1 MKKALKLTLI
11 TVILA
16 FACSSLSAQKIGVI
30 DINALVMLMPERE
43 EVSTKFTTLQ
53 KDKEQTYEMMVT
65 EYTQK
70 FQEFQ
75 QNSETWSTSVKDMK
89 TQDLTQWQ
97 QKIAEYEAA
106 AQEELQQA
114 YQQLM
119 QPVYAKAQGS
129 IEKVAKNGNFDII
142 IDTGAGVHYYNAS
155 TVTNILDLVKADLG
169 IK

>member
-30 DINALVMLMPERE
+30 DINALVMLMPERD

-53 KDKEQTYEMMVT
+53 KDKEQTYDMMVT
-65 EYTQK
+65 EYGQK
-70 FQEFQ
+70 FQDYQ
-75 QNSETWSTSVKDMK
+75 KNSEGWSESLRAVKGDE
-89 TQDLTQWQ
+89 LNQWQ

-119 QPVYAKAQGS
+119 QPVYVKAQGS

-142 IDTGAGVHYYNAS
+142 IDTGAGVHYYNTS